1 MLDNESN
8 LLTSDQAIQDR
19 AVNVYKERLTGNTIE
34 EHLVEHERDVNKLC
48 ETRLELAKLKK
59 TDP

>member
-1 MLDNESN
+1 MRKLAMS
-8 LLTSDQAIQDR
+8 L
-19 AVNVYKERLTGNTIE
+19 NVYKERLTGKTIE